1 MLEKLDQQQQKFT
14 KKLIYLGGGGRPVE
28 TEGPDNTE
36 FIWKFGNAG
45 VQEKMLL
52 KSANFFLH
60 TDMDM

>member
-1 MLEKLDQQQQKFT
+1 MPGKQIWLVEKIIFAVKEER
-14 KKLIYLGGGGRPVE
+14 G
-28 TEGPDNTE
+28 
-36 FIWKFGNAG
+36 AG